1 MSLAATMLGSYT
13 VGHAAGAICV
23 SGRGR
28 SQVSNAVRPGKHV
41 EVLSRYMAFAGY
53 AFQPNCGMHGVG

>member
-28 SQVSNAVRPGKHV
+28 SQVSNAVRPGRHV
-41 EVLSRYMAFAGY
+41 EVLSQLVAWHLLD
-53 AFQPNCGMHGVG
+53 MHFNRTVGCMG

>member
-41 EVLSRYMAFAGY
+41 EVLSQLVARHLLD
-53 AFQPNCGMHGVG
+53 MHFN